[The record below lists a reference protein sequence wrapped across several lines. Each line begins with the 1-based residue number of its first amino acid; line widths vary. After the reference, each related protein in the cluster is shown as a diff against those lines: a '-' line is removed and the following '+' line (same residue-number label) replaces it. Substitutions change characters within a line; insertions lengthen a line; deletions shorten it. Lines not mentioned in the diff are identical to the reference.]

1 VAAQTPSPHPLGA
14 AVRAQRQAKD
24 MTLEALADAAG
35 MNVTYV
41 SDIERGRSNPTIGK
55 LGDLAAVFEMRVSA
69 LIAEAEDRP
78 EQ

>member
-1 VAAQTPSPHPLGA
+1 MAAQTPSPRSLGA
-14 AVRAQRQAKD
+14 AVRARRQAKD

-41 SDIERGRSNPTIGK
+41 SDIERGRGNPSIGK

>member
-1 VAAQTPSPHPLGA
+1 VAAPTPSPRALGA
-14 AVRAQRQAKD
+14 AVRARRHAND

-41 SDIERGRSNPTIGK
+41 SDIERGRGNPSIGK
-55 LGDLAAVFEMRVSA
+55 LGDLAAVFGIPVSA
-69 LIAEAEDRP
+69 LIAEAEALP